1 MLWLSMISLSLV
13 LGEPREYEDPEERP
27 VEREAE
33 FTSIP
38 TKVMINEGDT
48 IRLPCFVD
56 KIEGY
61 VLLWKFGETIL
72 SVGGRVIDSSRERR
86 LVLEEETNG
95 NFLVINSALSS
106 DGGDYMCQISAYRPK
121 DITHSVLVRTRP
133 KVQVE
138 KGEVTV
144 AQGDNVTLQCNV
156 VGGHP
161 VPEVTWFKDGAEEVL
176 YEYRLS
182 LGNVS
187 RGDSGQYIC
196 RGDNGFTTDHTQTV
210 QLLVEHP
217 PVVEQRDMFI
227 HSSQGGDVTLVCEVV
242 SHPSASVEWFAG
254 DQLLDVSTQQYN
266 LSRDED
272 HGTEVHT
279 LQVDIQPTANSSLE
293 VHYSCVASNSL
304 GSSKKI
310 ITISSRPG
318 VPTLES
324 DQQDSLQLQ
333 WEVIS
338 EFPVTSFILEIA
350 GIELSREVQ
359 VTEVGESNNSTWT
372 GLYNVEGL
380 RDGTIYKARVRAIN
394 QHGRG
399 PVSNW
404 LEFQTLGEEISGS
417 VRACVASLVALS
429 VLVHCSCSC

>member
-1 MLWLSMISLSLV
+1 V
-13 LGEPREYEDPEERP
+13 LGEPRKYEDPEEHP

-38 TKVMINEGDT
+38 TKVVINEGDT

-95 NFLVINSALSS
+95 NFLVISSALSS

-138 KGEVTV
+138 RGEVTV
-144 AQGDNVTLQCNV
+144 AQGDNVTLECNV
-156 VGGHP
+156 VGGYP
-161 VPEVTWFKDGAEEVL
+161 KPEVSWTKNVGGEVL
-176 YEYRLS
+176 YEYKLS

-187 RGDSGQYIC
+187 RLDSGHYIC
-196 RGDNGFTTDHTQTV
+196 RGDNGFTMDHTQTV
-210 QLLVEHP
+210 KLLVEHAP
-217 PVVEQRDMFI
+217 MVQQRDVFI
-227 HSSQGGDVTLVCEVV
+227 HSSQGGDITLVCEVV

-254 DQLLDVSTQQYN
+254 NQLLPVSSEQCN
-266 LSRDED
+266 VSRDEEQ
-272 HGTEVHT
+272 GSEVHT
-279 LQVDIQPTANSSLE
+279 LQVDLQPTGNSSLE
-293 VHYSCVASNSL
+293 VQYSCIAYNSL

-318 VPTLES
+318 MPALNT

-333 WEVIS
+333 WEVTS
-338 EFPVTSFILEIA
+338 VVPVTSFILEIK
-350 GIELSREVQ
+350 GLELSREVH
-359 VTEVGESNNSTWT
+359 VTEVGESNHSTWS
-372 GLYNVEGL
+372 GMYGFEGL
-380 RDGTIYKARVRAIN
+380 RDGTKYKVRVRAIN

-404 LEFQTLGEEISGS
+404 VEFQTQGEISSS
-417 VRACVASLVALS
+417 VRACVTSLVVMSMLIQWLNS
-429 VLVHCSCSC
+429 S